1 MNKIVFQI
9 GILGFCVSAVVFGGS
24 GGSVLDI
31 VSRSFIVFVGI
42 IIAAV
47 VVLFIAGSMIQNS
60 VTRKAAD
67 QTMQPSKSQDTH
79 QQEQTA

>member
-1 MNKIVFQI
+1 MNKIVFQN

-42 IIAAV
+42 VIAAAV
-47 VVLFIAGSMIQNS
+47 ILFVAGSMLHNS
-60 VTRKAAD
+60 MEHKAMENKTDPAKT
-67 QTMQPSKSQDTH
+67 QTTQ
-79 QQEQTA
+79 QQEQKS

>member
-42 IIAAV
+42 VIAAAV
-47 VVLFIAGSMIQNS
+47 TLFVAGSMLHNS
-60 VTRKAAD
+60 MERKAMENKMDPAKT
-67 QTMQPSKSQDTH
+67 QTTQ
-79 QQEQTA
+79 QQEQKS